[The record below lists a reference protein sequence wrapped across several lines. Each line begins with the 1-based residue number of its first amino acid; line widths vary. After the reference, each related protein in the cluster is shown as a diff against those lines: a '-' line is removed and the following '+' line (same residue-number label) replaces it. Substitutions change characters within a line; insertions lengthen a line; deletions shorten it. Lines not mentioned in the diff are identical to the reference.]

1 MIGIKKEMLAK
12 KLREILR
19 KIQPIV
25 GYNTKI
31 VEKAGRK
38 LRYLFCNTNPWKGKA
53 RVQNMQSGGDQD

>member
-25 GYNTKI
+25 GYNAKI
-31 VEKAGRK
+31 VEEAGRK
-38 LRYLFCNTNPWKGKA
+38 LRHLFCNTNPWKGQA